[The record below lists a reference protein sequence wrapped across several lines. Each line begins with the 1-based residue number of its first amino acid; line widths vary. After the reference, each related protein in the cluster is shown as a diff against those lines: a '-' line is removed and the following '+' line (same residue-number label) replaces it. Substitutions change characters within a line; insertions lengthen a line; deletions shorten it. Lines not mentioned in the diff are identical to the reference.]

1 MVFETDIIIILVNEM
16 KVLAFPKEAIAGT
29 VWVIKSLLVCFP
41 DVIFL
46 VVNRSKRWSTEI

>member
-16 KVLAFPKEAIAGT
+16 KVLAFPKEEIAGT

-46 VVNRSKRWSTEI
+46 VVNRSKRWSTQI